1 MKKKVFFLAVIA
13 ATWLCGKAVAEDYS
27 MLQYGYET
35 KIVSKDAPLTFYDFK
50 GASEEFTQSAFSTVI
65 FKPATP
71 GYSIKITFEE
81 LKLTRYSSSYEVY
94 MRIYNGEFDV
104 TSLTYPTSG
113 NPGYGL
119 NFPENANQIAYIPGD
134 GAVDPLPSYVSGSA
148 DGCLSVCLYSKDPS
162 PKSSNWKATVEEV
175 LLEAMEVEK
184 AEGDN
189 SFVDGSVWA
198 GKANVGVAG
207 FNITT
212 KGYSSPDKLQSFTFT
227 CSNSDVVDLTAL
239 KLYSGSAASVAGLT
253 EIAGTISEAAG
264 VYTFTLTDAQALS
277 NGANKFC
284 LGGDILGTAPFNA
297 TATVNVTG
305 LTTVG
310 GYTTFVVAD
319 AVALTVQPMYLMA
332 ENASYSISGETN
344 FYDEGGLEGK
354 VMKGFDGKVVFEPV
368 TAGKKVKL
376 TFKSIEVFYTDY
388 AASSTGYVDII
399 KVYNGNSTD
408 ADDLLWEITQAQ
420 ASSSTDIVLKST
432 AADGKLTITHKCN
445 ISYDSNLK
453 DGWSAVVD
461 EFTPQAMTIESVTLT
476 KALGTVSAGTVGL
489 EVACFKV
496 VTAETEPAL
505 KLSSLSFNTNNT
517 FAQIKNAR
525 LYYTKDNA
533 FATTTKLGEVAVD
546 DNAVTLTPDNDVLF
560 REGDNYLWVAYEIDP
575 LAQNDQK
582 VDFIASKLVFS
593 NATEQTDFGTQ
604 TGDFTIEN
612 VAIQACGNQSITV
625 AGNWQYTHTVASEYS
640 SKYKAEDC
648 DQTIVFKAN
657 TATNVIQID
666 YADFDVYYASSSY
679 GTKAKYI
686 IYDGEG
692 TTGSKLWELDANG
705 KKPEQIRSTANAVTI
720 VFNANTTSSY
730 YTGNGWHATVKEYTP
745 KAMEVTSYG
754 VEQASTKLVK
764 LGAEKA
770 ALLNMTVNTE
780 GTLSP
785 LMVYAVTVDLKG
797 SEANIDKVYWLD
809 ADGNVLA
816 EADAAA
822 TVTLTKATG
831 VLLKEYANN
840 FSIAVDVKATATVD
854 ETIDAKLTKVNYGIE
869 LDVPTSIGDPE
880 GSRVI
885 KNVMNLAAGDN
896 GTINI
901 GTNSLVLYDDG
912 GAEGQYSSNFE
923 GYVTFMPTTPGCAI
937 ELVFKAFDV
946 ASISGD
952 AFHVFYSNAYDA
964 SATPDKKY
972 GMYSMPADNESVI
985 SKAADGSITVHVKM
999 PSSQKAGFEVEVREH
1014 LLTDLVIDEVAVM
1027 SLAPAEATKGS
1038 GDLRLLQV
1046 AVTVSGD
1053 RNPITITEFEST
1065 TSALLTDLH
1074 IYATGHSTTFATT
1087 TEFLDSYVMDEKGVY
1102 YFWFLGGISTDAEV
1116 GDDVTLKLNNLVCGS
1131 DKTAPADE
1139 VTATV
1144 SVVSG
1149 AHGFYQIGASAE
1161 ADYPTLTAALTAI
1174 QAIGMDGAVTLAIE
1188 SGIYTEQVI
1197 VPEISGAGI
1206 ANPLTIR
1213 SLSENLDDVTF
1224 QYNNNLSST
1233 QGVFTIAGAD
1243 YVTVRG
1249 ITFTSTY
1256 TSNQTPTIVIV
1267 NNASTHV
1274 TIDNCR
1280 IYAETITEYTSRL
1293 DLLRVD
1299 AGENLYN
1306 NDFALTNSI
1315 LEGGYMGLNVAGHK
1329 AAADAL
1335 QQNMLIQSNSFR
1347 NQGKQMLYGDAV
1359 EGLQILD
1366 NTFRAQ
1372 AKSSSAIAI
1381 DWLLIGGIARIEG
1394 NDILYTGTA
1403 ADNQSIKAIYLRPN
1417 SYQDKDN
1424 AMWKIVNNVVNVQNA
1439 STYASYCINFSTN
1452 MCKLYV
1458 AHNTM
1463 VMQSEATASS
1473 PFYIEAAPTEGSRFV
1488 NNIFQS
1494 TSQGY
1499 AVRYKNVGSINS
1511 NITYEHNILYTAD
1524 ATFGAVSAVDSFDK
1538 WKTEVGATDAQGNLN
1553 EAAVFASV
1561 NLLIPKETNEGRL
1574 LTAAVLAD
1582 VTTDIIGKERST
1594 TPTIGA
1600 YEYDA
1605 NLFRVPVMADDYPK
1619 ANPED
1624 VEASIIIKADN
1635 LGSAKILVL
1644 AADAAAPSIDDV
1656 AASANEIGLIK
1667 DAEVAFTADGL
1678 TEESDYKAYVL
1689 LYSPL
1694 GDQATTILEV
1704 AFTTKWTLR
1713 PVELA
1718 ATAPQAVD
1726 ASTVVTL
1733 TAELLNE
1740 YEQAKPYTYR
1750 WYSVFDAATILG
1762 TEASLQV
1769 TPTTSTEYAC
1779 LVTDNY
1785 GQEALVSAIVTINN
1799 DVPAMATF
1807 EEYNLAEGEHKM
1819 FDDVWAI
1826 GLETNLFSGGYAFG
1840 ITPNKTYFSGVVIS
1854 ADPSNAFTGNYLIDQ
1869 FRSAPGGAYDGNNF
1883 AVAYYSAPST
1893 WGPGYKCPI
1902 RFSNSDEAQTIT
1914 GFYITNSAYTYD
1926 NIIHGE
1932 YANPA
1937 FSEGDYL
1944 LLTVHGYNGAIS
1956 TGDIEFYLADYR
1968 SADASEHF
1976 ALNEWKWLDLSSL
1989 GAVTHIDFDMFTT
2002 KSDAYGFTTATY
2014 FCIDNFG
2021 GVAPEG
2027 PSAVEQV
2034 GNDNSSAIK
2043 IIRNG
2048 QLFILRDGK
2057 MYNVTGAV
2065 VK

>member
-35 KIVSKDAPLTFYDFK
+35 KVVSKDAPLTFYDFK
-50 GASEEFTQSAFSTVI
+50 GASEEFTQSAFSSVI
-65 FKPATP
+65 FEPATP

-81 LKLTRYSSSYEVY
+81 LKLTRYSASWDVY
-94 MRIYNGEFDV
+94 MRIYNGKYDV
-104 TSLTYPTSG
+104 AGTTYPSSG
-113 NPGYGL
+113 NPSGS
-119 NFPENANQIAYIPGD
+119 FPENANQIAYIPGD
-134 GAVDPLPSYVSGSA
+134 GAVNPLPSYISGSA

-189 SFVDGSVWA
+189 SFVDGNVWA

-227 CSNSDVVDLTAL
+227 CSNSDVVDPTAL
-239 KLYSGSAASVAGLT
+239 KFYAGSAASVAGLT

-284 LGGDILGTAPFNA
+284 LGGDILATAPFNA
-297 TATVNVTG
+297 TAAVNVTG

-332 ENASYSISGETN
+332 EDATYSINGETN
-344 FYDEGGLEGK
+344 FYDEGGPEGK
-354 VMKGFDGKVVFEPV
+354 VVKGFDGKVVFEPV

-399 KVYNGNSTD
+399 KVYNGNSTN
-408 ADDLLWEITQAQ
+408 AADLLWEITQAQ
-420 ASSSTDIVLKST
+420 ATSSSDIVLKST
-432 AADGKLTITHKCN
+432 ASDGKLTITHQCN

-453 DGWSAVVD
+453 DGWSAVID
-461 EFTPQAMTIESVTLT
+461 EFTPQAMTVESVELT
-476 KALGTVSAGTVGL
+476 KASGTVSAGTVGL

-517 FAQIKNAR
+517 AAQIKNAR

-546 DNAVTLTPDNDVLF
+546 DNAVTLTPDNEVYF
-560 REGDNYLWVAYEIDP
+560 REGDNYLWVAYEIEP

-593 NATEQTDFGTQ
+593 NASEQTDFGTQ

-612 VAIQACGNQSITV
+612 VAIQRCGNQTITI
-625 AGNWQYTHTVASEYS
+625 AGEWQYTHTVASEYS

-666 YADFDVYYASSSY
+666 YADFDVYYATSSY
-679 GTKAKYI
+679 STRAKYI
-686 IYDGEG
+686 VYDGEG

-705 KKPEQIRSTANAVTI
+705 KQPTQIRSNANAVTI
-720 VFNANTTSSY
+720 VFNPNTTYSS

-745 KAMEVTSYG
+745 KNMEVKSFS

-780 GTLSP
+780 GTLNP

-797 SEANIDKVYWLD
+797 SESNIDKVYWLD
-809 ADGNVLA
+809 ADGNELA
-816 EADAAA
+816 SADAAA

-831 VLLKEYANN
+831 VKLNEYANN

-854 ETIDAKLTKVNYGIE
+854 ETIDAKLTKVNYGVDI
-869 LDVPTSIGDPE
+869 DVPAAIGDPE
-880 GSRVI
+880 GSRPI
-885 KNVMNLAAGDN
+885 KNVMNLASGDN
-896 GTINI
+896 GTVNI
-901 GTNSLVLYDDG
+901 GANSLVLYDDG
-912 GAEGQYSSNFE
+912 GAEGNYSSNFE
-923 GYVTFMPTTPGCAI
+923 GYVTFVPTTPGCAI

-946 ASISGD
+946 AYISGD
-952 AFHVFYSNAYDA
+952 AFHVFYSNAYDS
-964 SATPDKKY
+964 SADPDKKY
-972 GMYSMPADNESVI
+972 GLYAMPEENESVI

-999 PSSQKAGFEVEVREH
+999 PSSQKAGFEVEVRQH
-1014 LLTDLVIDEVAVM
+1014 LLTDLVIDEVAVT
-1027 SLAPAEATKGS
+1027 SLAPAEATKGA
-1038 GDLRLLQV
+1038 GDIKMLQV

-1053 RNPITITEFEST
+1053 RNPITITAFEST
-1065 TSALLTDLH
+1065 TSDLLTDLH

-1087 TEFLDSYVMDEKGVY
+1087 TEFLDNYVMDEKGVY

-1116 GDDVTLKLNNLVCGS
+1116 GDVVTLKLNNLVCGS
-1131 DKTAPADE
+1131 EKTAPADD

-1144 SVVSG
+1144 NVVSG
-1149 AHGFYQIGASAE
+1149 AHGFYQIGASDE

-1174 QAIGMDGAVTLAIE
+1174 QAIGMDGAVTLAVE
-1188 SGIYTEQVI
+1188 AGTYTEQVI

-1206 ANPLTIR
+1206 ANTLTIR
-1213 SLSENLDDVTF
+1213 SLSENFDDVTY
-1224 QYNNNLSST
+1224 QYNHTSMSST
-1233 QGVFTIAGAD
+1233 NGVFMINGAD

-1249 ITFTSTY
+1249 ISFTST
-1256 TSNQTPTIVIV
+1256 TTNNNTPTIVIV

-1280 IYAETITEYTSRL
+1280 IYAERLTEYTSRL

-1299 AGENLYN
+1299 AQENLYN
-1306 NDFALTNSI
+1306 NDFALTNSV
-1315 LEGGYMGLNVAGHK
+1315 LEGGYMGMNVAGHK
-1329 AAADAL
+1329 AAADPL

-1359 EGLQILD
+1359 QGLQIIG
-1366 NTFRAQ
+1366 NTFRAE

-1381 DWLLIGGIARIEG
+1381 DWLLIGGTATIEG
-1394 NDILYTGTA
+1394 NDILYTGEVS
-1403 ADNQSIKAIYLRPN
+1403 DNQSIKAIYLRPN
-1417 SYQDKDN
+1417 SYQDKEN
-1424 AMWKIVNNVVNVQNA
+1424 ATWRIVNNVVNVQNA
-1439 STYASYCINFSTN
+1439 SSYASYCINFSTN
-1452 MCKLYV
+1452 MCKLLV
-1458 AHNTM
+1458 ANNTM
-1463 VMQSEATASS
+1463 VMQSEGTASS

-1488 NNIFQS
+1488 NNIFQA
-1494 TSQGY
+1494 TSKGY
-1499 AVRYKNVGSINS
+1499 AVRYKNASAIS

-1524 ATFGAVSAVDSFDK
+1524 ATFGMPTATVGTFAD
-1538 WKTEVGATDAQGNLN
+1538 WKTAVGATDAQGNLN
-1553 EAAVFASV
+1553 EAAVFASA
-1561 NLLIPKETNEGRL
+1561 NLLLPKETNEGRL
-1574 LTAAVLAD
+1574 LTAVVLAD

-1624 VEASIIIKADN
+1624 VYASIVIKADN

-1644 AADAAAPSIDDV
+1644 PADAAAPSIDDV
-1656 AASANEIGLIK
+1656 AASTNETGLIK

-1694 GDQATTILEV
+1694 GDQATTIQEV

-1713 PVELA
+1713 PVEVA
-1718 ATAPQAVD
+1718 PIAPQAVNEN
-1726 ASTVVTL
+1726 TEVTL

-1740 YEQAKPYTYR
+1740 YEQAKPYSYK
-1750 WYSVFDAATILG
+1750 WYSVFDEATALG
-1762 TEASLQV
+1762 TEASFTV
-1769 TPTTSTEYAC
+1769 TPTTSTEFAC

-1785 GQEALVSAIVTINN
+1785 GQTASVSAIVKVNS
-1799 DVPAMATF
+1799 DEPAMATF

-1819 FDDVWAI
+1819 YDDAWAA
-1826 GLETNLFSGGYAFG
+1826 GVETNMFSGGYAFG
-1840 ITPNKTYFSGVVIS
+1840 ITPNKTYYSGVVIS
-1854 ADPSNAFTGNYLIDQ
+1854 ADPENEFTGNYMIDE

-1883 AVAYYSAPST
+1883 AVAYYSAPYLPYFA
-1893 WGPGYKCPI
+1893 GDKCPI
-1902 RFSNSDEAQTIT
+1902 RFTNSDEAQTIT
-1914 GFYITNSAYTYD
+1914 GCYITNSAYTYD
-1926 NIIHGE
+1926 NIINGD

-1944 LLTVHGYNGAIS
+1944 LLTVHGYNGATS

-1968 SADASEHF
+1968 STDASEHF

-1989 GAVTHIDFDMFTT
+1989 GEVTHIDFDLFTT

-2021 GVAPEG
+2021 GVAPTDPTALDQIGGENNN
-2027 PSAVEQV
+2027 AT
-2034 GNDNSSAIK
+2034 K

-2048 QLFILRDGK
+2048 QLFILREGK
-2057 MYNVTGAV
+2057 IYNVTGAV